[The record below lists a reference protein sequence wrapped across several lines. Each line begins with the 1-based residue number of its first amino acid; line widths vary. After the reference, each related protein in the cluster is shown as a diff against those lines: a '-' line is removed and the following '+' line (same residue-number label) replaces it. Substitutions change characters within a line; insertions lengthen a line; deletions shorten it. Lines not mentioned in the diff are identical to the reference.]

1 VSPQR
6 KLRGTRDRREAYE
19 AGETV
24 ELYIQLAIGSILI
37 SNFVLMKFL
46 GLCPFLGVSKRT
58 SDSVGMGLAV
68 IFVMTLASA
77 VTSVLYHFVLL
88 PPEEGT
94 FHLLA
99 SVGLPV
105 PSGGLVLVLKTISY
119 ILVIA
124 ALVQF
129 VEMVLRKTVPSLYRA
144 LGIYLP
150 LITTNCAV
158 MGVALLNTTDWKL
171 TASAPPI
178 HVAAF
183 NGFCAGVGFLLA
195 MVLMSGIRE
204 RLADARVPK
213 SLKGLPIAFISAGL
227 MALAFMG
234 FTKLFGI
241 AV

>member
-1 VSPQR
+1 
-6 KLRGTRDRREAYE
+6 
-19 AGETV
+19 V
-24 ELYIQLAIGSILI
+24 EVGYVELAIGSILV

-77 VTSVLYHFVLL
+77 VTAVLYRHVLL
-88 PPEEGT
+88 AGT
-94 FHLLA
+94 AEHTNVLEAL
-99 SVGLPV
+99 GLPL
-105 PSGGLVLVLKTISY
+105 PAGGLVLVLKTISY

-129 VEMVLRKTVPSLYRA
+129 VEMVLKKSVPALYRA

-158 MGVALLNTTDWKL
+158 MGVALLNTTDWRG
-171 TASAPPI
+171 SAAGLPV
-178 HVAAF
+178 HKAAF
-183 NGFCAGVGFLLA
+183 NGFCAGVGFLLV
-195 MVLMSGIRE
+195 MLFMSGIRE
-204 RLADARVPK
+204 RLAESRVPRA
-213 SLKGLPIAFISAGL
+213 LQGLPIAFICAGL

>member
-1 VSPQR
+1 MEV
-6 KLRGTRDRREAYE
+6 GY
-19 AGETV
+19 V
-24 ELYIQLAIGSILI
+24 ELAIGSILV

-46 GLCPFLGVSKRT
+46 GLCPLLGVSKRT

-77 VTSVLYHFVLL
+77 VTAVLYRHVLL
-88 PPEEGT
+88 PGT
-94 FHLLA
+94 AEHTNILQAIGIPFPT
-99 SVGLPV
+99 GGGPT
-105 PSGGLVLVLKTISY
+105 GGLVLVLKTISY

-129 VEMVLRKTVPSLYRA
+129 VEMVLKKSVPALYRA

-158 MGVALLNTTDWKL
+158 MGVALLNTTDWRG
-171 TASAPPI
+171 SAAGLPV
-178 HVAAF
+178 HKAAF
-183 NGFCAGVGFLLA
+183 NGFCAGVGFLLV
-195 MVLMSGIRE
+195 MLFMSGIRE
-204 RLADARVPK
+204 RLAESRVPRA
-213 SLKGLPIAFISAGL
+213 LQGLPIAFICAGL